1 MLCTYVHVPSTSSF
15 YFVLHILSFLS
26 QYNVPQSEVAKK
38 TLWLSVWDWDRFG
51 RNSFLG
57 EVRVPLS
64 ELDLSEKMEKWWP
77 LVDTVSVLYYC
88 VCVCVCVCTRV
99 CVCVCMHACLRARA
113 RACVCVCVCA
123 YVCVCRFVNIRQW
136 PC

>member
-1 MLCTYVHVPSTSSF
+1 M
-15 YFVLHILSFLS
+15 
-26 QYNVPQSEVAKK
+26 KK

-77 LVDTVSVLYYC
+77 LCDKVCGTERLVASLLYSG
-88 VCVCVCVCTRV
+88 
-99 CVCVCMHACLRARA
+99 
-113 RACVCVCVCA
+113 
-123 YVCVCRFVNIRQW
+123 I
-136 PC
+136 